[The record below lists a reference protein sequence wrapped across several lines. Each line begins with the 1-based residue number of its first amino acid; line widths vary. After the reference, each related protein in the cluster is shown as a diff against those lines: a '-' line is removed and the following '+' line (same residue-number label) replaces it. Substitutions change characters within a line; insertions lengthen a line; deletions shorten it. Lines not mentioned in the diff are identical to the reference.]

1 MVKAM
6 NKAKQVRVAVLAA
19 VLAILS
25 HPAGARACSACYGE
39 PDSPAS
45 RGLTLAISTLAVVVM
60 GVLGGVV
67 AFFIH
72 ASRRTGLVEAAA
84 AADAMIVK
92 S

>member
-1 MVKAM
+1 MGKAM
-6 NKAKQVRVAVLAA
+6 NKAKQVWVAVLAA

-45 RGLTLAISTLAVVVM
+45 RGLTLAISALAVVVM
-60 GVLGGVV
+60 AVLGGVV
-67 AFFIH
+67 AFFVQ
-72 ASRRTGLVEAAA
+72 ASRKAELLEASVPASA
-84 AADAMIVK
+84 LIEK